1 MLRETLGAARRTLG
15 DGDALTLASVH
26 NLSEALV
33 GSGDASKLPEAR
45 KLAAE
50 ALDRRRRVL
59 GETHL
64 HTLRS
69 ALDLALLL
77 KRDPDG
83 DDAEAAALLT
93 RAAAGYAAALG
104 SDHPRTTHA
113 RSILDAWTATE
124 APEVVVAAARRAR
137 VARDADREHV
147 ALVDRVDV
155 PDGADRAALL
165 GALGDALAARGVA
178 SLVFPLRESDPLAA
192 AALATDSS
200 SVVGVA
206 TLDDDG
212 RTFAYRVDLKSAA

>member
-1 MLRETLGAARRTLG
+1 MPW
-15 DGDALTLASVH
+15 S
-26 NLSEALV
+26 
-33 GSGDASKLPEAR
+33 LPSS
-45 KLAAE
+45 
-50 ALDRRRRVL
+50 
-59 GETHL
+59 
-64 HTLRS
+64 RS
-69 ALDLALLL
+69 AAHA
-77 KRDPDG
+77 PH
-83 DDAEAAALLT
+83 
-93 RAAAGYAAALG
+93 RAGFTPYAWAIWA
-104 SDHPRTTHA
+104 SDYP
-113 RSILDAWTATE
+113 IATKT
-124 APEVVVAAARRAR
+124 PKV
-137 VARDADREHV
+137 V